1 MITHKLTEKNRR
13 MNMGYGKNKG
23 WETKFPHN
31 LVRVRVQANS
41 SYQLKRVIEAV
52 CKEKGL
58 LEMDRSDV
66 MRNTGEGPRLRQFVT
81 FKDMKSEKLMLQKQK
96 RYRNKAEQVI

>member
-13 MNMGYGKNKG
+13 MNMGYVKNKG

-66 MRNTGEGPRLRQFVT
+66 MRNTGEGKHKKRQFYPFCRENVGIST
-81 FKDMKSEKLMLQKQK
+81 CF
-96 RYRNKAEQVI
+96 

>member
-1 MITHKLTEKNRR
+1 LQEKNRR
-13 MNMGYGKNKG
+13 INMGYVKNKG
-23 WETKFPHN
+23 WETRFPHN
-31 LVRVRVQANS
+31 LIRVRVQANS
-41 SYQLKRVIEAV
+41 SYQIKRVIEAV

-81 FKDMKSEKLMLQKQK
+81 FKDMKSEKLMIQKQK
-96 RYRNKAEQVI
+96 KYRSRTEKDI

>member
-1 MITHKLTEKNRR
+1 
-13 MNMGYGKNKG
+13 MGYVKNKG

-81 FKDMKSEKLMLQKQK
+81 FKDRETYDAEAEKVQK
-96 RYRNKAEQVI
+96 

>member
-1 MITHKLTEKNRR
+1 
-13 MNMGYGKNKG
+13 MGYVKNKG

-31 LVRVRVQANS
+31 LIRVRVQANS
-41 SYQLKRVIEAV
+41 SYQIKRVIEAV

-96 RYRNKAEQVI
+96 KYRNKAEQVI